1 MTPPPNTRVSGPRS
15 APLRSPL
22 SLWERQARQELCH
35 QLRAHVRRT
44 ARPPR
49 PVVVLAGVSID
60 VGAGLGLPAGTKTPP
75 RFTRDGVHSVGAAY
89 LCEGHG
95 LCERPGRR
103 LELKTTP
110 APGRL
115 VIV

>member
-1 MTPPPNTRVSGPRS
+1 MRVQRTRF

-22 SLWERQARQELCH
+22 SLWERQVREELCH
-35 QLRAHVRRT
+35 QLREHLRRR

-49 PVVVLAGVSID
+49 PVAVVAGVSID
-60 VGAGLGLPAGTKTPP
+60 VGAGLRLPADTKTPP

-103 LELKTTP
+103 LELKATP
-110 APGRL
+110 ASGRL